1 MIKKVFFILMLGT
14 LAFSG
19 IYVNGV
25 PIDSTQS
32 RYLIVEI
39 DDDLRKT
46 RAYVDYGQSDPE
58 RKRLLTDEHGEKM
71 LFNSPAAVLNYFD
84 KNGWEMDEVYVLP
97 GGGES
102 SLYGY
107 KYFIFQRKS

>member
-1 MIKKVFFILMLGT
+1 MIKKLMLLLLLGA
-14 LAFSG
+14 LAFG
-19 IYVNGV
+19 EIYVNGV

-46 RAYVDYGQSDPE
+46 RAYVDYGQSDPD
-58 RKRLLTDEHGEKM
+58 RHRIMTDDTGSKM
-71 LFNSPAAVLNYFD
+71 LFNSPVAVLNYFYRQ
-84 KNGWEMDEVYVLP
+84 GWELDEAYVMP

-102 SLYGY
+102 SFYGD
-107 KYFIFQRKS
+107 KYFILQRKP